1 MHPRSQCSSI
11 TTWLCNHGWVIE
23 KIGWKLCVQDQLNF
37 LLLFFALGSLKD
49 HKHDLLAL
57 VTSHFYVE
65 SRYAKDKKA
74 KEVLKIILDN
84 PFWNDCHVIV
94 HIVSPLIHLLHIVDS
109 DEKPVMRYVYDDIY
123 RAIDGIKKKKNF
135 KDKKRLWE
143 PYVNIIKDHWDI

>member
-1 MHPRSQCSSI
+1 M
-11 TTWLCNHGWVIE
+11 
-23 KIGWKLCVQDQLNF
+23 
-37 LLLFFALGSLKD
+37 
-49 HKHDLLAL
+49 

-94 HIVSPLIHLLHIVDS
+94 HIVSPLIHLLHIVDF

-123 RAIDGIKKKKNF
+123 RAIDGIKKKKISKTRRDYGNLMLILS
-135 KDKKRLWE
+135 K
-143 PYVNIIKDHWDI
+143 IIGIFNSIEIFMLQLIG

>member
-1 MHPRSQCSSI
+1 MEIMRPRPTKFP
-11 TTWLCNHGWVIE
+11 TT
-23 KIGWKLCVQDQLNF
+23 F
-37 LLLFFALGSLKD
+37 FFALGSLKD

-123 RAIDGIKKKKNF
+123 RAIDGIKKKKKKF
-135 KDKKRLWE
+135 KYKKRLWE